1 MLLGDITK
9 DMEREYRHEALN
21 APHGERISLD
31 EAERIEVAK
40 RVANPWHYR
49 GPSEEEKKA
58 MGDFFERQA
67 LAKEAGEDLDDED
80 EDEEDEEE

>member
-9 DMEREYRHEALN
+9 DMEREYHHEALN

-58 MGDFFERQA
+58 MGDFFER
-67 LAKEAGEDLDDED
+67 
-80 EDEEDEEE
+80 